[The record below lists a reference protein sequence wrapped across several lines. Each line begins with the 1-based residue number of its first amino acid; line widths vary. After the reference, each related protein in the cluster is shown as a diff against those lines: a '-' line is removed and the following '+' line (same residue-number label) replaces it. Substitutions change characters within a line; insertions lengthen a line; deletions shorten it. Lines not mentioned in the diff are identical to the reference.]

1 MTGPAMTW
9 PKTTIAAT
17 DVPCPTCHAP
27 ARRTCYPR
35 AGQSPSYAG
44 RSSHGERHQ
53 EAKKVRALDTQA
65 GGVRR

>member
-1 MTGPAMTW
+1 MTN

-17 DVPCPTCHAP
+17 DVPCPRCGAP
-27 ARRTCYPR
+27 ARWICYPA